1 MSSHLH
7 TFDGEV
13 HESFT
18 VCTVC
23 MRVLRGSRWVEAEEV
38 IRETRSFELTRL
50 PSLLSGMCSHCSEAV
65 TLRRVAA

>member
-7 TFDGEV
+7 TRAGEV

-23 MRVLRGSRWVEAEEV
+23 MRVLRGSSWVEAEEV
-38 IRETRSFELTRL
+38 IREVRSFELAL
-50 PSLLSGMCSHCSEAV
+50 VPSLRSGMCPDCSEAV
-65 TLRRVAA
+65 TLRRAA

>member
-7 TFDGEV
+7 TPAGEV

-23 MRVLRGSRWVEAEEV
+23 MRVLRGAGWVEVEEV
-38 IRETRSFELTRL
+38 IREVRSFELTL
-50 PSLLSGMCSHCSEAV
+50 APSLESGMCPDCNEAIA
-65 TLRRVAA
+65 LRRAA

>member
-7 TFDGEV
+7 TPAGEV

-23 MRVLRGSRWVEAEEV
+23 MRVLRGAGWVEVEEV
-38 IRETRSFELTRL
+38 IREVRSFELTL
-50 PSLLSGMCSHCSEAV
+50 APSLESGMCPDCNEAIAV
-65 TLRRVAA
+65 RRAA